1 MKTHLST
8 VRTKDRTKRTARRH
22 APNAQPFKA
31 IQSNS
36 KQFKDQIQHST
47 GSRTE
52 MLTPVAA
59 SRKSAALSA
68 PSSGTQTPPTTS
80 YRAKGKIASL
90 PEDQREL
97 INQMLSEGSTYALVC
112 QRMREHGVCLNA
124 ENVSNWHNGAH
135 QDWLLHQEWREDTRT
150 LRDDALELSD
160 GSEPSRFN
168 QAALHLASIQIFAA
182 LRHLPR
188 GPLEQKLGGDSGSF
202 ARLVNALSRAT
213 RETLNAQKYLDACT
227 QARAILQRVV
237 KDPKRKLDQE
247 ETRAIVRAVDRVLGL
262 NFEDE
267 PNPTPDEPGS
277 AADAEQSAPDA
288 EQSTTDCPQS
298 TLDRQSQDVAA
309 PPSTPDSFNS

>member
-1 MKTHLST
+1 MKNPPQNALKARVTHPIRIRRPRSPS
-8 VRTKDRTKRTARRH
+8 VNQPNQAKSREIKDH
-22 APNAQPFKA
+22 
-31 IQSNS
+31 IS
-36 KQFKDQIQHST
+36 I
-47 GSRTE
+47 
-52 MLTPVAA
+52 L
-59 SRKSAALSA
+59 KS
-68 PSSGTQTPPTTS
+68 PTPPPESISASKHHTS
-80 YRAKGKIASL
+80 DYRAKGKIAAL
-90 PEDQREL
+90 PREQREL
-97 INQMLSEGSTYALVC
+97 INQMLVEGSTYPAICEKLL
-112 QRMREHGVCLNA
+112 EHGVSLNTQ
-124 ENVSNWHNGAH
+124 NVSNWHNGAH

-150 LRDDALELSD
+150 LRDAALELTD
-160 GSEPSRFN
+160 GCDPSRFN

-277 AADAEQSAPDA
+277 AAD
-288 EQSTTDCPQS
+288 
-298 TLDRQSQDVAA
+298 
-309 PPSTPDSFNS
+309 